1 MNTDL
6 YKLLIVTLAIIL
18 IAIINHGNGCMVEYC
33 ANIYSERLDEGG
45 IFIGMNAPY
54 CQIITDY
61 IHCLSET
68 NRTCRGN
75 LKYHTLQTLL
85 HRQRR
90 EFSCNS
96 FPETMKPSNYIP
108 IGCAFPTDTAP
119 HAMQRYCALFGSRH
133 LRTLNGHF
141 ITCAH
146 RGAYPLINN
155 KHLLIQIT
163 HSFLGSG
170 TTGISKVTV
179 IVKENGRCTSRK
191 QYEVGSDDERLPN
204 SFTDGSIFVGNSE
217 RKPVEIKSL
226 NQTYVEIIL
235 RYIATTIYIRRH
247 GAYLSVALRIPER
260 IVQEQTDNEF
270 DICTTGCSRSDMIKL
285 EEALANPISFT
296 RCHGI
301 RMKIPLKVAI
311 ERCNR
316 ANITD
321 AFFDACVFDLLISGD
336 EIFVAQIA
344 DAQYDII
351 DLYSPYIRH
360 YFTGRQNL
368 TLYDSKAGYKWMQCI
383 RESSSSFINP
393 EQISGS
399 INLQQQCNNMNRL
412 VLVMLIFIVFEYE
425 IF

>member
-1 MNTDL
+1 MNTDFH
-6 YKLLIVTLAIIL
+6 KLQSIILAILHIV
-18 IAIINHGNGCMVEYC
+18 IFHYVSCCMVDYC
-33 ANIYSERLDEGG
+33 ADMYSERLDEGG
-45 IFIGMNAPY
+45 ILIGMNAPY

-61 IHCLSET
+61 IYCLSET

-96 FPETMKPSNYIP
+96 FPETMKPSNYVP

-119 HAMQRYCALFGSRH
+119 HTMQRYCGLFGSRH

-141 ITCAH
+141 VTCA
-146 RGAYPLINN
+146 RTGAYPLINN

-170 TTGISKVTV
+170 TTAISKVTV
-179 IVKENGRCTSRK
+179 IIKKNERCTTRK
-191 QYEVGSDDERLPN
+191 QYEAGSEDEQLPN
-204 SFTDGSIFVGNSE
+204 TFTDGSIFVGNSG
-217 RKPVEIKSL
+217 RKAVEIKSL
-226 NQTYVEIIL
+226 SQNHIEITV
-235 RYIATTIYIRRH
+235 RYIATTIFIRRH

-260 IVQEQTDNEF
+260 FIQEQTDNEF
-270 DICTTGCSRSDMIKL
+270 DICTSGCSRSETIKL
-285 EEALANPISFT
+285 EEALANPLSFT
-296 RCHGI
+296 RCYGV
-301 RMKIPLKVAI
+301 RMKIPLKIAI
-311 ERCNR
+311 ERCKHVNV
-316 ANITD
+316 TD
-321 AFFDACVFDLLISGD
+321 AFFDACIFDFLISGD
-336 EIFVAQIA
+336 EMFVAQIA
-344 DAQYDII
+344 NAQYDII

-368 TLYDSKAGYKWMQCI
+368 TLYDSKAGYKWKHCI
-383 RESSSSFINP
+383 PESSSFNS

-399 INLQQQCNNMNRL
+399 NNLSQQRYNINEF
-412 VLVMLIFIVFEYE
+412 VIFMLIFMIITSE

>member
-1 MNTDL
+1 MITDFH
-6 YKLLIVTLAIIL
+6 KLLPIILAILQIT
-18 IAIINHGNGCMVEYC
+18 IFHYANGCMVDYC
-33 ANIYSERLDEGG
+33 ADIYSERLDEGS

-108 IGCAFPTDTAP
+108 IGCTFPTDTTP

-133 LRTLNGHF
+133 LRTLNGYF
-141 ITCAH
+141 ETCI
-146 RGAYPLINN
+146 RSGAYPFINN

-163 HSFLGSG
+163 HSFLASG
-170 TTGISKVTV
+170 TTALSKVTV
-179 IVKENGRCTSRK
+179 IVKKNERCTSRK
-191 QYEVGSDDERLPN
+191 QYEAGSEDELLPN
-204 SFTDGSIFVGNSE
+204 SFMDGSTFVGNSG
-217 RKPVEIKSL
+217 RNAVEIKSI
-226 NQTYVEIIL
+226 NQTSVEIIL
-235 RYIATTIYIRRH
+235 SYIATKISIRRH
-247 GAYLSVALRIPER
+247 GRYLSVSLRIPER
-260 IVQEQTDNEF
+260 IIQEQTDNEF
-270 DICTTGCSRSDMIKL
+270 DICTSGCSSGETVKL

-296 RCHGI
+296 RCHGVH
-301 RMKIPLKVAI
+301 MKIPLQIAI
-311 ERCNR
+311 ERCSR

-321 AFFDACVFDLLISGD
+321 AFFDACVFDFLVTGD
-336 EIFVAQIA
+336 EMFIAQIS
-344 DAQYDII
+344 DAQNDII
-351 DLYSPYIRH
+351 GLYSPYIRH

-368 TLYDSKAGYKWMQCI
+368 TLYDSKAGYKWKQCI
-383 RESSSSFINP
+383 QET
-393 EQISGS
+393 S
-399 INLQQQCNNMNRL
+399 INSDQIAGSTMIQQRYSMDGLFISML
-412 VLVMLIFIVFEYE
+412 VFMIFVYE